1 LSGGEGSGL
10 SSLEIACGLVFGV
23 EQPELRLPRGIAETP
38 VAALERVILPA
49 LRRPPCLVSFSGGRD
64 SSAVLAVATRL
75 ARRERLP
82 LPIPATN
89 RFPSVE
95 TSDESGW
102 QERVVV
108 HLGLS
113 DWVRLEFD
121 DELDCVGPYA
131 TRVLRRHGLLWPFNA
146 HFHAPL
152 LERARGGSLLTGVGG
167 DEAFS
172 PPSWLRATR
181 VLSGR
186 AWPVPRDVLR
196 VGFALAPRRVRRR
209 VIRRRAPGG
218 MFAWLREPVRR
229 HVLDLWADEASTEP
243 LRWRRRCGWWLS
255 LRYVRLGIKSVGLL
269 AADEDVLVQH
279 PLASAE
285 LAAAMAALSVG
296 RRFGGRSAAMLALFG
311 DMLPEDALKRQS
323 KASFDRAFWS
333 THSQIL
339 LERWNG
345 EGVDRSLVDL
355 EALRR
360 VWSGTDPDPRSFTQ
374 LQAAWLALSRDERS
388 ARGQLDQAVPGRG

>member
-1 LSGGEGSGL
+1 MSESEGSGL
-10 SSLEIACGLVFGV
+10 SGLEIACGLVFGV
-23 EQPELRLPRGIAETP
+23 EQPKLRLPRAEAP

-89 RFPSVE
+89 RFPFE
-95 TSDESGW
+95 ASDESEW
-102 QERVVV
+102 QERVVA

-113 DWVRLEFD
+113 DWIRLEFE

-172 PPSWLRATR
+172 PSSWLRAR
-181 VLSGR
+181 QVLSGR
-186 AWPVPRDVLR
+186 VWPVPRDVLR

-209 VIRRRAPGG
+209 VIRRRSPAN
-218 MFAWLREPVRR
+218 MFAWLQEGVRR
-229 HVLDLWADEASTEP
+229 HVLDLWADEAATEP
-243 LRWRRRCGWWLS
+243 LRWRRRCGWWLG
-255 LRYVRLGIKSVGLL
+255 LRYVRLGIDSVRRL
-269 AADEDVLVQH
+269 AADEDVLARH
-279 PLASAE
+279 PLASLE
-285 LAAAMAALSVG
+285 FAAAMAAVPA
-296 RRFGGRSAAMLALFG
+296 RRPFGGRSAAMLALFG
-311 DMLPEDALKRQS
+311 DFLPEEVLGRQS

-333 THSQIL
+333 THSRSL
-339 LERWNG
+339 VERWSG
-345 EGVDRSLVDL
+345 EGVDPSLVDL
-355 EALRR
+355 AALRR
-360 VWSGTDPDPRSFTQ
+360 VWASSDPDPRSFTQ
-374 LQAAWLALSRDERS
+374 LQAVWLALARAEGLGG
-388 ARGQLDQAVPGRG
+388 RGQLDEALSGRG